1 MWLMLV
7 LQAWA
12 VDVDVT
18 VRPPHAAPFS
28 VRLLDVEPGPV
39 DGSLVMPWFD
49 RDTVVVDL
57 ELYRKK
63 GIYRLNVILTQLL
76 RTESGGLRPAPVKT
90 EMLDMLPDKRA
101 SLSLRRGA
109 PTAADPDLEDVWI
122 LEANLTQVPD
132 PPPSDPGAP
141 VP

>member
-1 MWLMLV
+1 VCYRPAMWLLFI
-7 LQAWA
+7 LRAWA

-39 DGSLVMPWFD
+39 GGSLVMPWFD

-63 GIYRLNVILTQLL
+63 GIYRLNVILTQLVL
-76 RTESGGLRPAPVKT
+76 TSSGTLKPVEVKS
-90 EMLDMLPDKRA
+90 EMMAMQPDKR
-101 SLSLRRGA
+101 SSFSLRRGA
-109 PTAADPDLEDVWI
+109 PSEADERMEDVWV
-122 LEANLTQVPD
+122 LEANLTQVPVA
-132 PPPSDPGAP
+132 AP
-141 VP
+141 EP